1 MLAAQAFSQLS
12 VAQCLHVHSMR
23 PENRR
28 PSVGT
33 ERRTVGLWLAAR
45 SSRQSRGPRTRESRS
60 GSSSALAVL
69 VVGLRTSLSCGSLF
83 PAQPLSTSGDTSML
97 AGASSLSV
105 GSEDEPAGL
114 AGFGR
119 RMPLFR
125 PFPPDTFPP
134 FAQPRA
140 IAPGRPAAAPRRT
153 DGRDSSA
160 RYGRR

>member
-1 MLAAQAFSQLS
+1 MLAAEAFSQLS
-12 VAQCLHVHSMR
+12 VAQCLHGHSMR

-33 ERRTVGLWLAAR
+33 ERTNSGPLACRAIVSTIPGTDDLRISLRLIWRTGGAW
-45 SSRQSRGPRTRESRS
+45 RQ
-60 GSSSALAVL
+60 
-69 VVGLRTSLSCGSLF
+69 LRTSLSCGSLF

-140 IAPGRPAAAPRRT
+140 IAPGRPAAAP
-153 DGRDSSA
+153 
-160 RYGRR
+160 